1 MEAYLKQE
9 MAGYCSTLRSMI
21 EDNERCEKSG
31 TSTEYEVER
40 SKKIYRRLA
49 KLLHPD
55 INPQTDLSAKLTELW
70 GRIQDAY
77 HANDVK
83 SLAEL
88 EVLAKKALEE
98 LGLGSIQ
105 VEIPG
110 LKEKIAELKDEIR
123 GITNTEP
130 YTHGALLADE
140 QAVEEK
146 KAELNKELES
156 YQRYAEELDA
166 VITSMLESGGLSF
179 RWKI

>member
-1 MEAYLKQE
+1 MELV
-9 MAGYCSTLRSMI
+9 
-21 EDNERCEKSG
+21 KSG
-31 TSTEYEVER
+31 NAEYEEYEVER

-55 INPQTDLSAKLTELW
+55 INPQTDLSAKLT
-70 GRIQDAY
+70 
-77 HANDVK
+77 
-83 SLAEL
+83 
-88 EVLAKKALEE
+88 
-98 LGLGSIQ
+98 
-105 VEIPG
+105 
-110 LKEKIAELKDEIR
+110 ELKDEIR

-166 VITSMLESGGLSF
+166 VITSILESGGLSF
-179 RWKI
+179 LWKI